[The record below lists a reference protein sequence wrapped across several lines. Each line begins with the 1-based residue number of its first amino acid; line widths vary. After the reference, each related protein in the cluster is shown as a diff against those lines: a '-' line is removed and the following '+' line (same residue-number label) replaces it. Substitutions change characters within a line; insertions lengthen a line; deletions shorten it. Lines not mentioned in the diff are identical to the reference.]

1 MCVAELRS
9 SFWKS
14 VNKGFKGPFVNL
26 RAHSRVWIGSML
38 YKAFCLVY
46 HGSSSNNREHPR
58 QWESGLVRIRNVWM
72 FEWVCSFGSYLGT
85 QNTEKLHNNFD
96 NNNNDDDGFS
106 RRCRILLRIMDK
118 ARIARFG
125 PSQGQ
130 SPSKLSFDKN

>member
-9 SFWKS
+9 SFWT
-14 VNKGFKGPFVNL
+14 KGFKGPFVIL

-38 YKAFCLVY
+38 YKASCLVY

-58 QWESGLVRIRNVWM
+58 QWESGLVRIWNVWM
-72 FEWVCSFGSYLGT
+72 YEWVCSFGSYLET

-96 NNNNDDDGFS
+96 NNNNDDGFS

-118 ARIARFG
+118 ARIAWSWTVSRTVPFKIEFG
-125 PSQGQ
+125 
-130 SPSKLSFDKN
+130 